1 VVPTRPGCA
10 PDHPGSST
18 ACRTPALDP
27 FRGYANA
34 VRDELD
40 DAVAVLD
47 AFHVVLL
54 DPAPVVVDYLG
65 PGLDD
70 EKSGAKVALVTAEP
84 PQGCHEMVR
93 RLGRVLA
100 RVGQAGSNVASRAC
114 SAAWSGPTNGGVCG
128 ASSTVS

>member
-1 VVPTRPGCA
+1 MITAENLTKRYGPKTAVDGISFTVRPGQVTGFLTSSCWTRRRS
-10 PDHPGSST
+10 SST
-18 ACRTPALDP
+18 TLD
-27 FRGYANA
+27 
-34 VRDELD
+34 
-40 DAVAVLD
+40 
-47 AFHVVLL
+47 
-54 DPAPVVVDYLG
+54 

-70 EKSGAKVALVTAEP
+70 EKSGANVALVMAEP